1 MYSVKPGR
9 GPSLMGGIA
18 AIAVAIGGVFWIILA
33 NGIGA
38 PGFFTAFGVI
48 FVLLVIIGA
57 IYNFANA
64 AGKERMS
71 AFDVTTGD
79 EEGDPVARAFGHGA
93 PKTEKRGQPSAAGPR
108 RFDGDFCPFCG
119 HKLEGD
125 FDYCPK
131 CGRDV

>member
-9 GPSLMGGIA
+9 GPSLMGGVA
-18 AIAVAIGGVFWIILA
+18 AIAVAIGGIFWIMFTNSL
-33 NGIGA
+33 GA

-48 FVLLVIIGA
+48 FVVLAVISA
-57 IYNFANA
+57 IYNFTNA

-79 EEGDPVARAFGHGA
+79 EEGDPVARAFGHSA
-93 PKTEKRGQPSAAGPR
+93 PKSVDRGQSSAGPT
-108 RFDGDFCPFCG
+108 RFEGDFCPYCG